1 MTVTEMYAQSRATDA
16 ATRLCNRV
24 IRDVTVRPDGIVL
37 RILLDDG
44 EMLRVSAEAD
54 ARGRPRLDVDVLH
67 AAVR

>member
-1 MTVTEMYAQSRATDA
+1 MTVAEMYAQSRVTEA
-16 ATRLCNRV
+16 ASRLRNRA

-54 ARGRPRLDVDVLH
+54 ANGRRRLDVDVLH

>member
-1 MTVTEMYAQSRATDA
+1 MTVAEMYAQSRVTEA
-16 ATRLCNRV
+16 ASRLRNRA
-24 IRDVTVRPDGIVL
+24 IRDLAVRPDGIVL

-54 ARGRPRLDVDVLH
+54 ANGRPRLDVDVLH